1 MSMCCRLSDA
11 LKAAVR
17 SARLT
22 GAKLAELTGGAVS
35 PSELS
40 KWLSGKS
47 RLGQRKAD
55 AIAAALG
62 AELVYGPPSD
72 RERILFERL
81 RTAADR
87 VSADRNAELVEEL
100 AEG

>member
-1 MSMCCRLSDA
+1 MCCRLSDA
-11 LKAAVR
+11 LKNAVR
-17 SARLT
+17 SARVT
-22 GAKLAELTGGAVS
+22 GVKLAELTGGRVS

-40 KWLSGKS
+40 KWLSGKAC
-47 RLGQRKAD
+47 LGQGKAD

-62 AELVYGPPSD
+62 VELIYGSPSD

-87 VSADRNAELVEEL
+87 VSADRNADLVEEL